1 MFPCFNLEVDA
12 AVVSCVKHAKCK
24 QACKNSFYA
33 WQVKRML
40 LLTEIWCWNRSDK
53 FEIIPGDSLKIIWIW
68 NDNVGLMEEMILW

>member
-1 MFPCFNLEVDA
+1 MFRYFNLEVDA

-24 QACKNSFYA
+24 QA

-40 LLTEIWCWNRSDK
+40 LLTEIWCWIRSDK